1 MRERTVMLRI
11 RVLSF
16 VLGGLL
22 SAVALAASAETL
34 GKEPAPGELRG
45 GETVLV
51 DDGSCPA
58 GKIKQVTGGDDIH
71 HSTGAAKPG
80 GGRRVRCIKRP

>member
-1 MRERTVMLRI
+1 M

-22 SAVALAASAETL
+22 SAVTLAASAQTL
-34 GKEPAPGELRG
+34 SKEPARGELRA

-71 HSTGAAKPG
+71 HSTGEAKSG
-80 GGRRVRCIKRP
+80 GGRRRRCVKRP